1 MKKLHNFSNKF
12 NQSKLLT
19 KQLNSVKGG
28 GAGKGWGNGGIVNEA
43 KNCPPPDAGVWKRNS
58 MS

>member
-1 MKKLHNFSNKF
+1 MKKLHNFNNKF
-12 NQSKLLT
+12 NQCELPK

-28 GAGKGWGNGGIVNEA
+28 GWGNGNVSNG
-43 KNCPPPDAGVWKRNS
+43 KSCPPPDAGVWKRNT

>member
-1 MKKLHNFSNKF
+1 MKKLHKFNNKF
-12 NQSKLLT
+12 NQSKLSE

-28 GAGKGWGNGGIVNEA
+28 GWGNGGMVNNG

-58 MS
+58 MG